1 MTIVFFTTLNTII
14 INITNM
20 YTSVG
25 VFLENYYYYYYYYY
39 NIRDYIYR
47 YNFTQKKVLGEI

>member
-1 MTIVFFTTLNTII
+1 MTIVFLATLTII

-25 VFLENYYYYYYYYY
+25 VFLENNNNNNNNN
-39 NIRDYIYR
+39 NIGG
-47 YNFTQKKVLGEI
+47 FHAKV